1 MKKGKKETLVSTEEI
16 TTPSLAEL
24 ESSEPPR
31 GIVELSDDELK
42 DLTASVVAAASA
54 SLSEAGPSA
63 AWVTAMPDMSGDWE
77 FARKLFIELNQEAI
91 RIPSDGA
98 LVDLVS
104 DEEEVVPGDKEEEG
118 TTAVNEPSEQA
129 IMPPSSPPST

>member
-1 MKKGKKETLVSTEEI
+1 
-16 TTPSLAEL
+16 
-24 ESSEPPR
+24 
-31 GIVELSDDELK
+31 
-42 DLTASVVAAASA
+42 
-54 SLSEAGPSA
+54 
-63 AWVTAMPDMSGDWE
+63 MPDMSGDWE

-104 DEEEVVPGDKEEEG
+104 DEEEVVPGDKEEEEG
-118 TTAVNEPSEQA
+118 TTAVDEPSEQA